1 MIWLILLLA
10 LVLIASGLMLTPI
23 VLNIDTRVPEIKF
36 AWKGI
41 GNAAINYKDEEWL
54 LRFSILF
61 YNKEIQLRS
70 AKGRKKKQ
78 EKTKRKKRNLQK
90 MIQKFLAVGKTFQ
103 VPVWKISL
111 DTEDYVYN
119 AWLYPLNYFIGL
131 DHWNINFHDENYLV
145 LELRNNLGRMLYAW
159 FR

>member
-23 VLNIDTRVPEIKF
+23 VLYIDTRVPEIKF

-103 VPVWKISL
+103 
-111 DTEDYVYN
+111 
-119 AWLYPLNYFIGL
+119 
-131 DHWNINFHDENYLV
+131 
-145 LELRNNLGRMLYAW
+145 
-159 FR
+159 